1 MMNKKILL
9 PFALSTLAIF
19 LHGCGGESAK
29 INEDPNKGV
38 TGVTSNTSCDITA
51 TDCLQ
56 FVLDYPVAGL
66 NFDCSSDK
74 VNHFATKLDGNI
86 VTGACKL
93 GDTVTF
99 YLQGAE
105 SPRKISLGTV
115 QLDNITKTK
124 VAAVPARIRILDLAT
139 GLTGQTP
146 ASLSVSDDTIRV
158 AMALAKIFQS
168 QSVANDM
175 NVIGDVQPIEFSTE
189 KKNALA
195 AISRDI
201 GVTELSSGAYAEI
214 LKPWL
219 DVSKINDEQ
228 AFAVV
233 TQLLNLS
240 NVGVLY
246 AELPLFKAGSNGTV
260 VAVPNEGSG
269 IFPDGLFGC
278 NRELYK
284 DCLNIGEDK
293 GASLR
298 HSMGRFELL
307 TDRQGYT
314 IGFGQQWRGS
324 PIITNGVVSPPIV
337 LLGTTKPEKLQV
349 NAQKEWFNLVN
360 QEINSNQPLRFTLN
374 NNASEDVLMTQGKL
388 INGTNIASTEA
399 VYRQLM
405 KLKSTDPFNNAKD
418 LGLWQQSLAGVNYK
432 GVTDVFKVNPASYL
446 PKDVFTTEA
455 NVRSGQRYAF
465 PLYAT
470 LTFKFQETTLPSV
483 DLGIVIDEHGDIRTD
498 IKKDATATDM
508 SGSCAKAEPQ
518 ADGTFID
525 EYGVTQYRVGTT
537 GGALYSANDKSIT
550 VRMIL
555 ANPKFGAIEG
565 VLLGLNFTS
574 LNGQNNISGAKINVH
589 NLLNGQATGINL
601 TNFSNNTVS
610 WLNNSALYLTA
621 YINAYDKEGTDKSKL
636 VEPTAQER
644 AFAKGY
650 QGTASIRIADQRIPA
665 CNAIKVKS

>member
-9 PFALSTLAIF
+9 PFAFSALAIF
-19 LHGCGGESAK
+19 LHGCGSESTK
-29 INEDPNKGV
+29 INEDPTKG
-38 TGVTSNTSCDITA
+38 TIGVTSNTSCSISA

-74 VNHFATKLDGNI
+74 VNHFATKLDSNI

-93 GDTVTF
+93 GDTVSF

-105 SPRKISLGTV
+105 SSRKISLGTI
-115 QLDNITKTK
+115 QLDKITKTK
-124 VAAVPARIRILDLAT
+124 VAGVPARIRIVDLAM

-146 ASLSVSDDTIRV
+146 ASLSMSDDTIRV
-158 AMALAKIFQS
+158 AMALVKIFQS
-168 QSVANDM
+168 QSIADDTNT
-175 NVIGDVQPIEFSTE
+175 IGDVQPIEFTPE
-189 KKNALA
+189 KKNTLSS
-195 AISRDI
+195 ISGDI
-201 GVTELSSGAYAEI
+201 GATELKNGAYAGI

-219 DVSKINDEQ
+219 NVSKISDEQ

-240 NVGVLY
+240 NMGVWY
-246 AELPLFKAGSNGTV
+246 AELPIFKAGSNGAV
-260 VAVPNEGSG
+260 VEVPNEGSG
-269 IFPDGLFGC
+269 VFPDGLFGC
-278 NRELYK
+278 NRDLYT
-284 DCLNIGEDK
+284 DCLNTKDGK
-293 GASLR
+293 GANLL

-307 TDRQGYT
+307 TDRQGYI
-314 IGFGQQWRGS
+314 IGSGQQWRGS
-324 PIITNGVVSPPIV
+324 PVINNNIVSPPIV
-337 LLGTTKPEKLQV
+337 LLGTTKPDKLQIK
-349 NAQKEWFNLVN
+349 AQNQWFNLIN
-360 QEINSNQPLRFTLN
+360 QEINPNQPLRFTLN
-374 NNASEDVLMTQGKL
+374 SNAAEDVLMTQGKL

-405 KLKSTDPFNNAKD
+405 KFKSTDPFNNAKD
-418 LGLWQQSLAGVNYK
+418 LGAWQQNVAGVNYK

-470 LTFKFQETTLPSV
+470 LTFKFQDTTIAPV

-508 SGSCAKAEPQ
+508 SGNCAKAEPQ
-518 ADGTFID
+518 PDGSLLD
-525 EYGVTQYRVGTT
+525 EYGVTQYRIGTT

-550 VRMIL
+550 VRMIF
-555 ANPKFGAIEG
+555 ANSRFGAIDG

-610 WLNNSALYLTA
+610 WLNNSALYMTS
-621 YINAYDKEGTDKSKL
+621 YINAYDKEGTDKSKF

-650 QGTASIRIADQRIPA
+650 QGTASIRIADQKIPA
-665 CNAIKVKS
+665 CNAIKIKS

>member
-9 PFALSTLAIF
+9 PFAFSTLAIF
-19 LHGCGGESAK
+19 LHGCGSESTK
-29 INEDPNKGV
+29 INEDPTKGV
-38 TGVTSNTSCDITA
+38 TGVTSNTSCNVTA
-51 TDCLQ
+51 DDCLQ

-74 VNHFATKLDGNI
+74 VNHFATKLDSNI

-93 GDTVTF
+93 GDTITF
-99 YLQGAE
+99 YLQGAD
-105 SPRKISLGTV
+105 SPRKISLGTI
-115 QLDNITKTK
+115 QLDKITKIK
-124 VAAVPARIRILDLAT
+124 VAAVPTRIRIVDLAS

-146 ASLSVSDDTIRV
+146 ASLSMSDNTIRV
-158 AMALAKIFQS
+158 AMALVKIFQS
-168 QSVANDM
+168 QSITNDL
-175 NVIGDVQPIEFSTE
+175 NIIGDIQPIEFTTE
-189 KKNALA
+189 KKNTLA

-201 GVTELSSGAYAEI
+201 GSTELSSGAYAEI

-219 DVSKINDEQ
+219 DVSKVNDDQ

-240 NVGVLY
+240 NMGVWY
-246 AELPLFKAGSNGTV
+246 AELPLFKAGSNGTTV
-260 VAVPNEGSG
+260 EVPNEGSG
-269 IFPDGLFGC
+269 VAPDGFFGC

-284 DCLNIGEDK
+284 DCFNIGEDK

-298 HSMGRFELL
+298 HMMGRFELL
-307 TDRQGYT
+307 TDRQGYI
-314 IGFGQQWRGS
+314 IGQGQQWRGS
-324 PIITNGVVSPPIV
+324 PVITNSIVSPPMV
-337 LLGTTKPEKLQV
+337 LLTNTKPDKLQV
-349 NAQKEWFNLVN
+349 NAQKDWFNIISQEVN
-360 QEINSNQPLRFTLN
+360 QSQPLHFTLN
-374 NNASEDVLMTQGKL
+374 NNSAEDVLITQGKF

-399 VYRQLM
+399 VYRQLT
-405 KLKSTDPFNNAKD
+405 KAKSTDPFNNAKD
-418 LGLWQQSLAGVNYK
+418 LGLWQQSIAGVNYK
-432 GVTDVFKVNPASYL
+432 GVTDVYRLNPASYL

-470 LTFKFQETTLPSV
+470 LTFKFQDASISPV

-518 ADGTFID
+518 ADGSYID
-525 EYGVTQYRVGTT
+525 EYGVAQYRVGTT

-550 VRMIL
+550 VRMIF
-555 ANPKFGAIEG
+555 ANPKFGAIDG

-574 LNGQNNISGAKINVH
+574 LDGQTNISGAKINVH

-601 TNFSNNTVS
+601 TNFANNTVS
-610 WLNNSALYLTA
+610 WLNNSALYLTT
-621 YINAYDKEGTDKSKL
+621 YINIYDKEGTDKSKFI
-636 VEPTAQER
+636 EPTAQER

>member
-29 INEDPNKGV
+29 INEDPTKGV

-74 VNHFATKLDGNI
+74 VNHFATKLDSNV

-93 GDTVTF
+93 GDTITF
-99 YLQGAE
+99 YLQGE
-105 SPRKISLGTV
+105 GSPRKINLGTI
-115 QLDNITKTK
+115 QLDKITKMKMGT
-124 VAAVPARIRILDLAT
+124 PARIRIVDLAM
-139 GLTGQTP
+139 GLTGNTP
-146 ASLSVSDDTIRV
+146 ANLSMSDDTIRV
-158 AMALAKIFQS
+158 AMALVKIFQS
-168 QSVANDM
+168 QSIVDDLNI
-175 NVIGDVQPIEFSTE
+175 IGDIQPIEFTLE
-189 KKNALA
+189 KKNTLVNL
-195 AISRDI
+195 SRDI

-240 NVGVLY
+240 NMGVWY
-246 AELPLFKAGSNGTV
+246 AELPLFKAGSNGAV
-260 VAVPNEGSG
+260 VEVPNEGSG
-269 IFPDGLFGC
+269 VFPDGLFGC
-278 NRELYK
+278 NRELYA
-284 DCLNIGEDK
+284 DCLNTKNGN
-293 GASLR
+293 GANLT

-307 TDRQGYT
+307 TDRQGYI
-314 IGFGQQWRGS
+314 IGYGQQWRGS
-324 PIITNGVVSPPIV
+324 PIITNDVVSPPIA
-337 LLGTTKPEKLQV
+337 LLGTTKPDKLQV
-349 NAQKEWFNLVN
+349 NAQKDWFNLVN
-360 QEINSNQPLRFTLN
+360 QEVNPNQPLRFILN
-374 NNASEDVLMTQGKL
+374 NNSVEDVLMTQGKL

-399 VYRQLM
+399 VYRQLT
-405 KLKSTDPFNNAKD
+405 KAKSTDPFNNAKD
-418 LGLWQQSLAGVNYK
+418 LGLWQQSVAGINYK

-470 LTFKFQETTLPSV
+470 LTFKFQDTSIAPV

-508 SGSCAKAEPQ
+508 SGNCAKAESQ
-518 ADGTFID
+518 TNGTFID

-550 VRMIL
+550 VRMIF
-555 ANPKFGAIEG
+555 ANPKFGAIDG

-574 LNGQNNISGAKINVH
+574 INGQNNISGAKINVH

-610 WLNNSALYLTA
+610 WLNNYGLYLTT
-621 YINAYDKEGTDKSKL
+621 YINVYDKEGTDKSKY

-644 AFAKGY
+644 AIAKGN
-650 QGTASIRIADQRIPA
+650 QGTASIRIADQKIPA
-665 CNAIKVKS
+665 CNAIKIKS

>member
-19 LHGCGGESAK
+19 LHGCGGESSK
-29 INEDPNKGV
+29 INEDPTKG
-38 TGVTSNTSCDITA
+38 TKGVTSNTSCDVTA
-51 TDCLQ
+51 ADCLQ
-56 FVLDYPVAGL
+56 FVLDYPVTGL

-74 VNHFATKLDGNI
+74 VNHFATKLDSNI

-93 GDTVTF
+93 GDTITF
-99 YLQGAE
+99 YLQGE
-105 SPRKISLGTV
+105 ENPRKVNLGTI
-115 QLDNITKTK
+115 QLDKLTKMKMGTP
-124 VAAVPARIRILDLAT
+124 VRIRIIDLAMS
-139 GLTGQTP
+139 LTGQTP
-146 ASLSVSDDTIRV
+146 TSLSMNDATVQV
-158 AMALAKIFQS
+158 AMSLVKVFQS
-168 QSVANDM
+168 HSIADGN
-175 NVIGDVQPIEFSTE
+175 NIIGDIQPIEFSIE
-189 KKNALA
+189 KKNTLSSL
-195 AISRDI
+195 SRDV
-201 GVTELSSGAYAEI
+201 GATEFSNGTYAEI

-219 DVSKINDEQ
+219 DVSKISDEQ
-228 AFAVV
+228 AFSVV

-240 NVGVLY
+240 NIGIWY
-246 AELPLFKAGSNGTV
+246 AELPLFKAGSNGSV
-260 VAVPNEGSG
+260 VELPNEGSG
-269 IFPDGLFGC
+269 VFPDGLFGC
-278 NRELYK
+278 NRELYT
-284 DCLNIGEDK
+284 DCLNGK
-293 GASLR
+293 SANLL

-307 TDRQGYT
+307 TDRQGYI
-314 IGFGQQWRGS
+314 IGYGQQWRGS
-324 PIITNGVVSPPIV
+324 PIITNSVVSPPIV

-349 NAQKEWFNLVN
+349 NAQKGWFNLIN
-360 QEINSNQPLRFTLN
+360 QEINASQPLRFMLN
-374 NNASEDVLMTQGKL
+374 GNSAADVVLTQGKL

-399 VYRQLM
+399 VYRQLT
-405 KLKSTDPFNNAKD
+405 KAKSTDPFNNAKD
-418 LGLWQQSLAGVNYK
+418 LGLWQQSIAGVNYK

-455 NVRSGQRYAF
+455 NVRTGQRYAF

-470 LTFKFQETTLPSV
+470 LTFKFQDTSIAPV

-508 SGSCAKAEPQ
+508 SGSCAKAESQ

-555 ANPKFGAIEG
+555 ANPKFGTIDG

-574 LNGQNNISGAKINVH
+574 LNGQTNISGAKINVH

-601 TNFSNNTVS
+601 TNFSNNTAS
-610 WLNNSALYLTA
+610 WLNNSALYLTS
-621 YINAYDKEGTDKSKL
+621 YINTYDKEGTDKSKF

-650 QGTASIRIADQRIPA
+650 QGTASIRIADQKIPA
-665 CNAIKVKS
+665 CNAIKIKS

>member
-38 TGVTSNTSCDITA
+38 TGVTSNTSCDVTA

-74 VNHFATKLDGNI
+74 VNHFTTKLDSNI

-99 YLQGAE
+99 YLQGAD
-105 SPRKISLGTV
+105 SPRKISLGAI
-115 QLDNITKTK
+115 QLDKITKMK
-124 VAAVPARIRILDLAT
+124 MGVPARIRIVDLAMA
-139 GLTGQTP
+139 LTGQTP
-146 ASLSVSDDTIRV
+146 TSLSMNDDTIIV

-168 QSVANDM
+168 QSIVDDLNI
-175 NVIGDVQPIEFSTE
+175 IGDIQPIEFTTE
-189 KKNALA
+189 KKNTLA
-195 AISRDI
+195 TISRDI
-201 GVTELSSGAYAEI
+201 GVAELSSGAYAEI

-219 DVSKINDEQ
+219 DVSKVNNEQ

-240 NVGVLY
+240 HVGVWY
-246 AELPLFKAGSNGTV
+246 AELPLFKAGSNGAV
-260 VAVPNEGSG
+260 VEVPNEGSG
-269 IFPDGLFGC
+269 VFPDGLFGC

-284 DCLNIGEDK
+284 DCLNIGSDN

-314 IGFGQQWRGS
+314 IGYGQQWRGS
-324 PIITNGVVSPPIV
+324 PVITNSVVSPPIA
-337 LLGTTKPEKLQV
+337 LLTNTKPDKLQV
-349 NAQKEWFNLVN
+349 NAQKGWFNLINQEVN
-360 QEINSNQPLRFTLN
+360 QNQPLRFMLN
-374 NNASEDVLMTQGKL
+374 NNSAEDVLITQGKL

-399 VYRQLM
+399 VYRQLT
-405 KLKSTDPFNNAKD
+405 KAKSTDPFNNAKD
-418 LGLWQQSLAGVNYK
+418 LGLWQQSVTGVNYK

-470 LTFKFQETTLPSV
+470 LTFKFQDTTIAPV
-483 DLGIVIDEHGDIRTD
+483 DLGVVIDEHGDIRTD

-518 ADGTFID
+518 ADGTYID

-550 VRMIL
+550 VRMIF
-555 ANPKFGAIEG
+555 ANPKFGNIDG

-601 TNFSNNTVS
+601 TNFSNTTAS
-610 WLNNSALYLTA
+610 WLNNYGLYLTT
-621 YINAYDKEGTDKSKL
+621 YINIYDKEGTDKSKY

-644 AFAKGY
+644 TLSKAR

-665 CNAIKVKS
+665 CNAIKTKG

>member
-19 LHGCGGESAK
+19 LHGCGSESSK
-29 INEDPNKGV
+29 INEDPTKGV
-38 TGVTSNTSCDITA
+38 TGVTSNTSCDVTA

-56 FVLDYPVAGL
+56 FVLDYPVAGI

-74 VNHFATKLDGNI
+74 VNHFATKLDSNI

-99 YLQGAE
+99 YLQGE
-105 SPRKISLGTV
+105 GSPRKINLGTIP
-115 QLDNITKTK
+115 LDKITKTK
-124 VAAVPARIRILDLAT
+124 VAGVPARIRIVDLAM

-146 ASLSVSDDTIRV
+146 ASLSASDDTIRV

-168 QSVANDM
+168 QSIVDGSNI
-175 NVIGDVQPIEFSTE
+175 IGDIQPIEFTLE
-189 KKNALA
+189 KKNTLVNL
-195 AISRDI
+195 SRDI
-201 GVTELSSGAYAEI
+201 GATELMSGAYAEI

-219 DVSKINDEQ
+219 DVSKVSDDQ

-240 NVGVLY
+240 NMGIWY
-246 AELPLFKAGSNGTV
+246 AELPLFKAGSNGAV
-260 VAVPNEGSG
+260 VEVPNEGSG
-269 IFPDGLFGC
+269 VFPDGLFGC
-278 NRELYK
+278 NKELYT
-284 DCLNIGEDK
+284 DCLNGK
-293 GASLR
+293 SANLL

-307 TDRQGYT
+307 TDRQGYI
-314 IGFGQQWRGS
+314 IGNGQQWRGS
-324 PIITNGVVSPPIV
+324 PIITNGVISPPIV
-337 LLGTTKPEKLQV
+337 LLGTTKPDKLQI

-360 QEINSNQPLRFTLN
+360 QEINQNQPLRFTLN
-374 NNASEDVLMTQGKL
+374 NNAAEDVLMTQGKL

-405 KLKSTDPFNNAKD
+405 KFKSTDPFNNAKD
-418 LGLWQQSLAGVNYK
+418 LGLWQQSIAGVNYK

-455 NVRSGQRYAF
+455 NVRTGQRYAF

-470 LTFKFQETTLPSV
+470 LTFKFQDTSIAPV

-508 SGSCAKAEPQ
+508 SGSCAKAESQ

-555 ANPKFGAIEG
+555 ANPKFGTIDG

-610 WLNNSALYLTA
+610 WLNNSALYLTS
-621 YINAYDKEGTDKSKL
+621 YINAYDKEGTDKSKF

-650 QGTASIRIADQRIPA
+650 QGTASIRIADQKIPA
-665 CNAIKVKS
+665 CNAIKIKS